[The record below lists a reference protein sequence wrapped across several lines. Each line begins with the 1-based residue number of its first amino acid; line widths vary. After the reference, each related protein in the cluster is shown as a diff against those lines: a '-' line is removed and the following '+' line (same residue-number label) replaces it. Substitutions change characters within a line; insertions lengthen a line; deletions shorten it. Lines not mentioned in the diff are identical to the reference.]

1 MVVSSYEVLEM
12 KNYARD
18 GLDMFV
24 DMYTSYQIVL
34 YF

>member
-1 MVVSSYEVLEM
+1 MEVSSYLVLEM
-12 KNYARD
+12 KDYAWD

-24 DMYTSYQIVL
+24 DIYTSYQIVL